1 MSEKDQPESSAPLR
15 WLVLVAV
22 FPVEDAAGRMRL
34 LRTLEGLGCAVMRE
48 GVFLLPDTPR
58 NRTSFQRLADHIV
71 RAKGDAWMFPV
82 NVESAQQ
89 ARQFRAMFDRSGR
102 YAELIKTIEGL
113 KAGFGV
119 SDPTAIAQVLA
130 KQRRELEA
138 ISVLDFFVSPLR
150 QRAERALTDM
160 ERAVRDM
167 MFPANGETPDGGE
180 AGKPARRS
188 KRQYFRRAWATRK
201 PLFVDRLAS
210 AWLIRRFID
219 PEATMIWLDKRQACP
234 ATAVGFGFE
243 GASFANSRTRVTY
256 EELLASFRLDR
267 DTGLAKIG
275 RLVHALDAGN
285 RQVPEAAGV
294 ETLLAG
300 ARHRA
305 SNEDELLR
313 ESERTF
319 DLLYEAYYELPQS
332 GKAKE

>member
-1 MSEKDQPESSAPLR
+1 MSDNEQSGAAAPLR
-15 WLVLVAV
+15 WLVLVSV
-22 FPVEDAAGRMRL
+22 FPVEDAAGRMLL

-48 GVFLLPDTPR
+48 GVFLLPDSPR
-58 NRTSFQRLADHIV
+58 NRASFQRLADHIA

-82 NVESAQQ
+82 SVESAQQ
-89 ARQFRAMFDRSGR
+89 AKQFRAMFDRSGR
-102 YAELIKTIEGL
+102 YAELIKTTEGL

-119 SDPTAIAQVLA
+119 SDPTAIGQVLA
-130 KQRRELEA
+130 KQRQEFET

-150 QRAERALTDM
+150 QRAERALTEM
-160 ERAVRDM
+160 EESVRNL
-167 MFPANGETPDGGE
+167 MFPDNGDADPSGT
-180 AGKPARRS
+180 GKPATRS

-219 PEATMIWLDKRQACP
+219 PEATLLWLDKRQACP
-234 ATAVGFGFE
+234 ATAVGFGFD

-256 EELLASFRLDR
+256 EELLGSFRLDR
-267 DTGLAKIG
+267 NAGLVKIG
-275 RLVHALDAGN
+275 QLVHALDAGN

-300 ARHRA
+300 ARRRA

-319 DLLYEAYYELPQS
+319 DLLYEAYYELPRDTK
-332 GKAKE
+332 GKE

>member
-1 MSEKDQPESSAPLR
+1 VSESGQPGSGAPHLR

-48 GVFLLPDTPR
+48 GVFLLPDTPG
-58 NRTSFQRLADHIV
+58 NRASFQRLADHIA

-82 NVESAQQ
+82 TVESAVQ
-89 ARQFRAMFDRSGR
+89 AKQFRAMFDRSGR

-138 ISVLDFFVSPLR
+138 IAVLDFFVSPLR
-150 QRAERALTDM
+150 QRAERALAEM
-160 ERAVRDM
+160 EEAVRNL
-167 MFPANGETPDGGE
+167 MFPANGDGE
-180 AGKPARRS
+180 DGKPGKPLS
-188 KRQYFRRAWATRK
+188 KRKYFRRAWATRK

-219 PEATMIWLDKRQACP
+219 PEATLLWLDKRQACP
-234 ATAVGFGFE
+234 PTAVGFGFE

-256 EELLASFRLDR
+256 EELLAAFRLDR
-267 DTGLAKIG
+267 NAGLAKIG
-275 RLVHALDAGN
+275 GLVHALDAGN
-285 RQVPEAAGV
+285 RKVPEAAGV

-319 DLLYEAYYELPQS
+319 DLLYEAYYEAPPQS
-332 GKAKE
+332 GKEAK

>member
-1 MSEKDQPESSAPLR
+1 
-15 WLVLVAV
+15 
-22 FPVEDAAGRMRL
+22 
-34 LRTLEGLGCAVMRE
+34 MRE
-48 GVFLLPDTPR
+48 GVFLLPDMPR
-58 NRTSFQRLADHIV
+58 NRASFQRLANHISG
-71 RAKGDAWMFPV
+71 AKGDAWMFPV
-82 NVESAQQ
+82 TVESAQQ
-89 ARQFRAMFDRSGR
+89 AKQFRAMFDRSGR

-130 KQRRELEA
+130 KQRRELET

-150 QRAERALTDM
+150 QRAERALT
-160 ERAVRDM
+160 ETEETVRNL
-167 MFPANGETPDGGE
+167 MFPDNGRPGGT
-180 AGKPARRS
+180 GRPATRS
-188 KRQYFRRAWATRK
+188 KREYFRRAWATRK

-219 PEATMIWLDKRQACP
+219 PEATLLWLDKRQTCP

-243 GASFANSRTRVTY
+243 GATFANSRTRVTY

-267 DTGLAKIG
+267 NAGLAKIG
-275 RLVHALDAGN
+275 QLVHALDAGN
-285 RQVPEAAGV
+285 RKIPEAAGV

-305 SNEDELLR
+305 STEDELLR

-319 DLLYEAYYELPQS
+319 DLLYEAYYELPKDS
-332 GKAKE
+332 SKGKEKA